1 MKIKRIEASKYVQ
14 ERVLVYPEEGDPLR
28 ITRAEL
34 LQFGLHQGMDL
45 PPELVVELE
54 ESGKRS
60 SLRAKGAQ
68 LASGRM
74 LSKKE
79 LREKLVRKGA
89 EEEEAQGIALWLEE
103 LGAVNDE
110 SYAAAIVRH
119 YGRMGYGKLR
129 IRQELQRRGIDRN
142 LWDEALEQLPC
153 SGEIIESLLHS
164 RLKGRTPDA
173 DEGRKLSAM
182 LQRRGFTWQEIRPVL
197 GRFLDG
203 ETLPDE

>member
-45 PPELVVELE
+45 PDELVVELE
-54 ESGKRS
+54 KSGKSS

-89 EEEEAQGIALWLEE
+89 GEEEAEDIALWLEE
-103 LGAVNDE
+103 LGAVDE
-110 SYAAAIVRH
+110 RATQAFWCGTMPPLTTGKSVWCRNCSAAA
-119 YGRMGYGKLR
+119 
-129 IRQELQRRGIDRN
+129 
-142 LWDEALEQLPC
+142 
-153 SGEIIESLLHS
+153 
-164 RLKGRTPDA
+164 
-173 DEGRKLSAM
+173 
-182 LQRRGFTWQEIRPVL
+182 FPVS
-197 GRFLDG
+197 
-203 ETLPDE
+203 

>member
-54 ESGKRS
+54 KSGKRS

-89 EEEEAQGIALWLEE
+89 GEEEAQDIALWLED
-103 LGAVNDE
+103 LGAVDE
-110 SYAAAIVRH
+110 RVYAGILVRHYAAAH
-119 YGRMGYGKLR
+119 YGKKRVV
-129 IRQELQRRGIDRN
+129 QELQRRGIPCEITE
-142 LWDEALEQLPC
+142 EALAQLP
-153 SGEIIESLLHS
+153 EPREAIEGYITAKY
-164 RLKGRTPDA
+164 KGRSLDF
-173 DEGRKLSAM
+173 DERRKLSNA
-182 LQRRGFTWQEIRPVL
+182 LQRRGFDWHDIRPVL
-197 GRFLDG
+197 NALG
-203 ETLPDE
+203 EEIEE

>member
-54 ESGKRS
+54 KSGKSS

-89 EEEEAQGIALWLEE
+89 GEEEAEDIALWLEE
-103 LGAVNDE
+103 LGAVDE
-110 SYAAAIVRH
+110 RAYAGILVRHYAAAH
-119 YGRMGYGKLR
+119 YGKKRVV
-129 IRQELQRRGIDRN
+129 QELQRRGIPRE
-142 LWDEALEQLPC
+142 LMEEALEQLPEPC
-153 SGEIIESLLHS
+153 EAIEGYIAAKY
-164 RLKGRTPDA
+164 KGRSLDF
-173 DEGRKLSAM
+173 DERRKLGNA
-182 LQRRGFTWQEIRPVL
+182 LLRRGFDWHDIRPVL
-197 GRFLDG
+197 NALG
-203 ETLPDE
+203 EEIEE

>member
-45 PPELVVELE
+45 SPEVVVELE
-54 ESGKRS
+54 KSGKQS

-79 LREKLVRKGA
+79 LQEKLMRKGA
-89 EEEEAQGIALWLEE
+89 GEEEAEDIALWLEE
-103 LGAVNDE
+103 LGAVDE
-110 SYAAAIVRH
+110 SAYAGVLVRHYAAAH
-119 YGRMGYGKLR
+119 YGKKRVA
-129 IRQELQRRGIDRN
+129 QELQRRGIPRELMEEALGGLPDPREAIEGYIATKYKGRN
-142 LWDEALEQLPC
+142 LDFDE
-153 SGEIIESLLHS
+153 
-164 RLKGRTPDA
+164 R
-173 DEGRKLSAM
+173 RKLGNA
-182 LQRRGFTWQEIRPVL
+182 LLRRGFEWHDICPVL
-197 GRFLDG
+197 IALG
-203 ETLPDE
+203 EEIEE

>member
-54 ESGKRS
+54 KSGKRS

-79 LREKLVRKGA
+79 LQEKLVRKGA
-89 EEEEAQGIALWLEE
+89 EEEEAQDIALWLEE
-103 LGAVNDE
+103 LGAVDE
-110 SYAAAIVRH
+110 EAYAGILVRHYAAAH
-119 YGRMGYGKLR
+119 YGKKR
-129 IRQELQRRGIDRN
+129 IVQELQRRGIPRE
-142 LWDEALEQLPC
+142 LMEEALAQLPEPC
-153 SGEIIESLLHS
+153 EAIEGYIAAKY
-164 RLKGRTPDA
+164 KGRSLDF
-173 DEGRKLSAM
+173 DERRKLGNA
-182 LQRRGFTWQEIRPVL
+182 LLRRGFDWHDIRPVL
-197 GRFLDG
+197 NALG
-203 ETLPDE
+203 EEIEE

>member
-54 ESGKRS
+54 KSYKRS

-89 EEEEAQGIALWLEE
+89 EEEEAEEIALWLEE
-103 LGAVNDE
+103 LGAVDE
-110 SYAAAIVRH
+110 EAYAGILVRHYAAAH
-119 YGRMGYGKLR
+119 YGKKR
-129 IRQELQRRGIDRN
+129 IVQELQRRGIPRE
-142 LWDEALEQLPC
+142 LMEEALEQLPEPC
-153 SGEIIESLLHS
+153 EAIEGYLAAKY
-164 RLKGRTPDA
+164 KGRSLDF
-173 DEGRKLSAM
+173 DERRKLGNA
-182 LQRRGFTWQEIRPVL
+182 LLRRGFDWHDIRPVL
-197 GRFLDG
+197 NALG
-203 ETLPDE
+203 EEIEE

>member
-79 LREKLVRKGA
+79 LQEKLVRKGA
-89 EEEEAQGIALWLEE
+89 GEEEAQDIALWLEE
-103 LGAVNDE
+103 LGAVDE
-110 SYAAAIVRH
+110 QTYAGILVRHYAAAH
-119 YGRMGYGKLR
+119 YGKKR
-129 IRQELQRRGIDRN
+129 IVQELQRRGIPRE
-142 LWDEALEQLPC
+142 LMEEALAQMPEPC
-153 SGEIIESLLHS
+153 EAIEGYIAAKY
-164 RLKGRTPDA
+164 KGRSLDF
-173 DEGRKLSAM
+173 DERRKLGNA
-182 LQRRGFTWQEIRPVL
+182 LLRRGFDWHDVRPVL
-197 GRFLDG
+197 NALG
-203 ETLPDE
+203 EEIEE

>member
-54 ESGKRS
+54 KSYKRS
-60 SLRAKGAQ
+60 SLRAKGAH

-89 EEEEAQGIALWLEE
+89 EEEEAQDIALWLEE
-103 LGAVNDE
+103 LGAVDE
-110 SYAAAIVRH
+110 QAYAGILVRHYAAAH
-119 YGRMGYGKLR
+119 YGKKR
-129 IRQELQRRGIDRN
+129 IVQELQRRGIPRE
-142 LWDEALEQLPC
+142 LMEEALVQLPEPC
-153 SGEIIESLLHS
+153 ETIECYIAAKY
-164 RLKGRTPDA
+164 KGRSLDF
-173 DEGRKLSAM
+173 DERRKLGNA
-182 LQRRGFTWQEIRPVL
+182 LLRRGFDWHDIRPVL
-197 GRFLDG
+197 NALG
-203 ETLPDE
+203 EEIEE

>member
-45 PPELVVELE
+45 PDELVVELE
-54 ESGKRS
+54 KSGKSS

-89 EEEEAQGIALWLEE
+89 GEEEAEGIALWLEE
-103 LGAVNDE
+103 LGAVDE
-110 SYAAAIVRH
+110 RAYAGILVRHYAAAH
-119 YGRMGYGKLR
+119 YGKKRMV
-129 IRQELQRRGIDRN
+129 QELQRRGIPRE
-142 LWDEALEQLPC
+142 LWGEALTQLPAPQ
-153 SGEIIESLLHS
+153 EAIEGYIAAKY
-164 RLKGRTPDA
+164 KGRSLDF
-173 DEGRKLSAM
+173 DERRKLGNA
-182 LQRRGFTWQEIRPVL
+182 LLRRGFDWQDIRPVL
-197 GRFLDG
+197 NALG
-203 ETLPDE
+203 EEIEE

>member
-34 LQFGLHQGMDL
+34 LQFGLQQGMDL
-45 PPELVVELE
+45 PDELVVELE

-89 EEEEAQGIALWLEE
+89 GEEEAQDIALWLEE
-103 LGAVNDE
+103 LGAVDE
-110 SYAAAIVRH
+110 RAYAGILVRHYAAAH
-119 YGRMGYGKLR
+119 YGKKR
-129 IRQELQRRGIDRN
+129 IVQELQRRGIPRE
-142 LWDEALEQLPC
+142 LMEEALAQLPEPC
-153 SGEIIESLLHS
+153 EAIEGYIAAKY
-164 RLKGRTPDA
+164 KGRSLDF
-173 DEGRKLSAM
+173 DERRKLGNA
-182 LQRRGFTWQEIRPVL
+182 LLRRGFDWHDIRPVL
-197 GRFLDG
+197 NALG
-203 ETLPDE
+203 EEIEE

>member
-1 MKIKRIEASKYVQ
+1 MCPLTTSTTNENQTHRS
-14 ERVLVYPEEGDPLR
+14 DPLR

-54 ESGKRS
+54 ESGRSS

-89 EEEEAQGIALWLEE
+89 EEEEAEEIALWLEE
-103 LGAVNDE
+103 LGAVDE
-110 SYAAAIVRH
+110 EAYAGILVRHYAAAH
-119 YGRMGYGKLR
+119 YGKKR
-129 IRQELQRRGIDRN
+129 IVQELQRRGIPRE
-142 LWDEALEQLPC
+142 LMEEALVQLPQPR
-153 SGEIIESLLHS
+153 EAIEGYIAAKYKSRSL
-164 RLKGRTPDA
+164 DF
-173 DEGRKLSAM
+173 DERRKLGNT
-182 LQRRGFTWQEIRPVL
+182 LLRRGFDWHDIRPVL
-197 GRFLDG
+197 NALG
-203 ETLPDE
+203 EEIEE

>member
-89 EEEEAQGIALWLEE
+89 GEEEAQDIALWLEA
-103 LGAVNDE
+103 LGAVDE
-110 SYAAAIVRH
+110 SAYAGILVRH
-119 YGRMGYGKLR
+119 YAASHYGKKR
-129 IRQELQRRGIDRN
+129 VVQELQRRGIPRE
-142 LWDEALEQLPC
+142 LMEEALTQLP
-153 SGEIIESLLHS
+153 EPQEAIEGYITAKY
-164 RLKGRTPDA
+164 KGRSLDF
-173 DEGRKLSAM
+173 EERRKLGNT
-182 LQRRGFTWQEIRPVL
+182 LLRRGFDWHDIRPVL
-197 GRFLDG
+197 NALG
-203 ETLPDE
+203 EEIEE

>member
-54 ESGKRS
+54 KSGKSS

-89 EEEEAQGIALWLEE
+89 GEEEAQDIAAWLEE
-103 LGAVNDE
+103 LGAVDE
-110 SYAAAIVRH
+110 NAYAGVLVRHYAAAH
-119 YGRMGYGKLR
+119 YGKKRVV
-129 IRQELQRRGIDRN
+129 QELQHRGIPCE
-142 LWDEALEQLPC
+142 LWEEGLLQLPAPR
-153 SGEIIESLLHS
+153 EAIESYIAAKY
-164 RLKGRTPDA
+164 KGRSLDFN
-173 DEGRKLSAM
+173 ERRKLGNT
-182 LQRRGFTWQEIRPVL
+182 LLRRGFDWHDIRPVL
-197 GRFLDG
+197 NALG
-203 ETLPDE
+203 EEIEE